1 LLEQK
6 LNVKISLRN
15 DTSANWKTKN
25 PILQNGEL
33 GIENDTRL
41 VKVGDGTTNW
51 INLKYI
57 NSATA
62 NNVAWDGITGKPST
76 YPPDNHNHD
85 GSYPSTI
92 GTRASGTW
100 DINITGNASTASTAT
115 IANTVNG
122 SITCQHGNEINF
134 KDSTDDT
141 MWLNY
146 RNLGGTQISSILIGN
161 GSGSGSGAYGTVIA
175 SNFIGNLTGNAN
187 TATTVS
193 YPAGFQ
199 GRVNGS
205 TWGFQGGTCLT
216 DWQTASGGDISFM
229 DNWPVNG
236 ELSVKLDGLFYQNEG
251 RYACIDTSSIK
262 DQSVSHADTAAN
274 ATSDAHGNNIV
285 NTYATKTELTSQ
297 IGDIET
303 ALKAIVG

>member
-1 LLEQK
+1 M
-6 LNVKISLRN
+6 KISLRN
-15 DTSANWKTKN
+15 DTSTNWATKN
-25 PILQNGEL
+25 PVLQNGEL

-41 VKVGDGTTNW
+41 VKVGDGVTSWTD
-51 INLKYI
+51 LKYI
-57 NSATA
+57 NSAVA
-62 NNVAWDGITGKPST
+62 NSVAWNNVTGKPST
-76 YPPDNHNHD
+76 YPPDSHNHD
-85 GSYPSTI
+85 GSYPSTT

-100 DINITGNASTASTAT
+100 GINITGNANSAT
-115 IANTVNG
+115 TANTVNG

-134 KDSTDDT
+134 NGSTGNP

-146 RNLGGTQISSILIGN
+146 RNLGGTQITGILVGN
-161 GSGSGSGAYGTVIA
+161 GSGTGAYGNITA
-175 SNFIGNLTGNAN
+175 SAFIGGLTGNAD
-187 TATTVS
+187 TATSAS

-216 DWQTASGGDISFM
+216 GWQTPSGGDISFI
-229 DNWPVNG
+229 DNWPANT

-262 DQSVSHADTAAN
+262 GQSVSHADTAAN
-274 ATSDAHGNNIV
+274 ATSDAHGNNIA
-285 NTYATKTELTSQ
+285 NTYATKAELTSR